1 MEDRFKPLLSSPI
14 FNKLMQILDVS
25 SWSCD
30 DNVLS
35 TSCDDEI
42 KELTQYYE
50 ILFCQNGLDTHQ
62 ISNEWDWLKSY
73 LLSILKWKSKIDYL
87 QIWKKTFT
95 NKGIAA
101 EHKNVLHINDILLI
115 TPFTNAKLER
125 VFNRMNRINA
135 ASRNRLH
142 NVHWGINPL
151 KNFTSS
157 FLPSPSP

>member
-1 MEDRFKPLLSSPI
+1 MFHRDPATIMCSQRPVMKKSR
-14 FNKLMQILDVS
+14 
-25 SWSCD
+25 SWLNIMGYCF
-30 DNVLS
+30 V
-35 TSCDDEI
+35 
-42 KELTQYYE
+42 KM
-50 ILFCQNGLDTHQ
+50 
-62 ISNEWDWLKSY
+62 DWTY
-73 LLSILKWKSKIDYL
+73 LLSILKWRSKIDYL

-101 EHKNVLHINDILLI
+101 EHNFLHINEILLI

-142 NVHWGINPL
+142 SVHWGINPL